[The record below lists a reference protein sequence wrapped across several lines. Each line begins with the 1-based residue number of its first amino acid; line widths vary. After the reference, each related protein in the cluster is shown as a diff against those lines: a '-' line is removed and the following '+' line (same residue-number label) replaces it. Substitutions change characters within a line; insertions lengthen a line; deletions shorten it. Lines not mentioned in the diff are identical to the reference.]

1 MPRSIYGVGCESM
14 IRSGVVNQ
22 SQHDSFIS
30 KHDLLEMLQDL
41 IAECESPKCDICLG
55 IQITIQKVK
64 AI

>member
-1 MPRSIYGVGCESM
+1 M

-22 SQHDSFIS
+22 SEHDSFIS
-30 KHDLLEMLQDL
+30 KHDLLKMLQDL

>member
-1 MPRSIYGVGCESM
+1 M

-30 KHDLLEMLQDL
+30 KQDLLEMLQDL
-41 IAECESPKCDICLG
+41 IAEYESTKCDICLG

>member
-1 MPRSIYGVGCESM
+1 M

-30 KHDLLEMLQDL
+30 KHDLLEMLRKL
-41 IAECESPKCDICLG
+41 IAECESPKCDICIGL
-55 IQITIQKVK
+55 QIAVQKVR